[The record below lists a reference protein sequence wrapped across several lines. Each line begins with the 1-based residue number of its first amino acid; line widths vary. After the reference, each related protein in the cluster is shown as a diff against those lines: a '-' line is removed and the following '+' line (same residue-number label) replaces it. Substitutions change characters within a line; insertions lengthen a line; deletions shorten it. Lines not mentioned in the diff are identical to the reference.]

1 MLVLSRSSFLHSIA
15 ATASSIAPPV
25 QQMELDLSSAAELI
39 NKQCPP
45 EFLRTVAL
53 SRRFLYRGE
62 GLQQPM
68 VLSPA
73 PDLLQSDT
81 YGDERAVKYFAC
93 LETTLAA
100 QGALARPSTGHIG
113 TSCRA
118 DAEVWGA
125 AASVWP
131 VQVSHLAYAWPL
143 YRRAFWEG
151 GVSAPPCERPALRID
166 AGLERALAQ
175 EHEVLF
181 ASVSFV
187 AVPAKYDVR
196 LRAALH
202 LRGGA
207 ARATAITA
215 TARAAAVTTTA
226 AAAAA
231 STGAAG
237 PCGVPVRRIWHDLV
251 GAPGPGGAQLYTL
264 EVDYSSQAGAAA
276 STAQAAALAEHDGLS
291 TCFWPAATPL
301 AALLGSLQLG
311 GTTVHELGAGT
322 GLCSLVAAAR
332 GATALASA
340 VEPLSS

>member
-131 VQVSHLAYAWPL
+131 INVGVSLAYAWPL
-143 YRRAFWEG
+143 QRRLLWPATPSLLAG
-151 GVSAPPCERPALRID
+151 ARCERSALRLD
-166 AGLERALAQ
+166 AGLERALLQ
-175 EHEVLF
+175 GHEV
-181 ASVSFV
+181 
-187 AVPAKYDVR
+187 R
-196 LRAALH
+196 L
-202 LRGGA
+202 
-207 ARATAITA
+207 
-215 TARAAAVTTTA
+215 
-226 AAAAA
+226 
-231 STGAAG
+231 
-237 PCGVPVRRIWHDLV
+237 
-251 GAPGPGGAQLYTL
+251 
-264 EVDYSSQAGAAA
+264 
-276 STAQAAALAEHDGLS
+276 
-291 TCFWPAATPL
+291 
-301 AALLGSLQLG
+301 
-311 GTTVHELGAGT
+311 
-322 GLCSLVAAAR
+322 AAAR
-332 GATALASA
+332 VGPRLYRSPSA
-340 VEPLSS
+340 QPQSPRHP